1 MTARVA
7 GRAVLLAALA
17 AAWGCARGEASPP
30 RAADSARG
38 SPRPVSAP
46 RPAPARIDSEPG
58 ALRTVV
64 SAPVV
69 GRTGPGGKP
78 FEVALRTARGLTP
91 HARRFG
97 LITLDITMRRRAPDL
112 SQYPCSSCH
121 LGKGTVMKAER
132 VGDAHQNIQLAHP
145 KETGAHCATCHA
157 PDNVELLGLQSG
169 ERVTIDHAYRLC
181 AQCHV
186 SQVNAW
192 AGGAHGKRLDGWRGR
207 RVVMACADC
216 HDPHHPATDAR
227 TPFRP
232 PRLERPRSG
241 EP

>member
-46 RPAPARIDSEPG
+46 RRAPARIDSEPG

-97 LITLDITMRRRAPDL
+97 QITLDITLRRTSRSTPAARAT
-112 SQYPCSSCH
+112 S
-121 LGKGTVMKAER
+121 A
-132 VGDAHQNIQLAHP
+132 
-145 KETGAHCATCHA
+145 
-157 PDNVELLGLQSG
+157 
-169 ERVTIDHAYRLC
+169 
-181 AQCHV
+181 
-186 SQVNAW
+186 
-192 AGGAHGKRLDGWRGR
+192 RG
-207 RVVMACADC
+207 
-216 HDPHHPATDAR
+216 P
-227 TPFRP
+227 
-232 PRLERPRSG
+232 
-241 EP
+241 